1 MSAAKENCELLVC
14 WDRQGKKTVET
25 TQVSINAAYD
35 NDPEESFRYLRFRV
49 AEAKLRKTL
58 TSAPVVSD
66 AVPMLLCN
74 RWMGGVNNVVS
85 WCE

>member
-1 MSAAKENCELLVC
+1 VSAAKENCELLVC

-49 AEAKLRKTL
+49 AEAKLSRQRPWRAMPCP
-58 TSAPVVSD
+58 SAYVIAGWVV
-66 AVPMLLCN
+66 
-74 RWMGGVNNVVS
+74 
-85 WCE
+85 